1 MEQFDNICEVQ
12 SDKAS
17 VTITSRYDGKIVKL
31 YHKIDEIALVGKPLV
46 DVDVADEAA
55 EDSSSSSSSS
65 SDDEAP
71 KKVEKVKEEACGH
84 TLSQKVL
91 TTPAVRRIAMEN
103 KVDLTK
109 VTPTGKYGRLL
120 KGDLLEY
127 LNIIPAGTVKPHPT
141 LTPTAGSA
149 KIVTPGQVR
158 VEQLKGV
165 RKAMLKAM
173 TESLVRERKKVK
185 KTKSLTPL
193 SFQKIPHFAYSD
205 EIDMSQL
212 MVLRDQLKAESA
224 ARGIKL
230 TYMPFVMKAAS
241 QALKQFPIVN
251 SSLDLAA
258 ESVVYKP
265 YHNISVAMDTPEGLV
280 VPNVKNCDQKSI
292 MDIARDLNELMER
305 GKRNQLKP
313 DDFTEGTFSIS
324 NIGVVGGTYTHPCIM
339 APQVAIGAIGRTK
352 LVPRFDEAGN
362 IRKAYIMNVSWC
374 ADHRVIDGVTM
385 ASFSN
390 AWKKYLEQP
399 TLFLLD

>member
-17 VTITSRYDGKIVKL
+17 VTITSRYDGKVVKL
-31 YHKIDEIALVGKPLV
+31 YHKIDDIALVGKPLV
-46 DVDVADEAA
+46 DFDVVDEAA
-55 EDSSSSSSSS
+55 DSEDGSSSSS
-65 SDDEAP
+65 SDSSSDEETPAKQTSVDQSSSCP
-71 KKVEKVKEEACGH
+71 GS
-84 TLSQKVL
+84 SQKVL

-127 LNIIPAGTVKPHPT
+127 LNMIPAGTVKPHPT
-141 LTPTAGSA
+141 LATHNTPSSA
-149 KIVTPGQVR
+149 AKSIARGEVR
-158 VEQLKGV
+158 VEALKGV

-173 TESLVRERKKVK
+173 TESL
-185 KTKSLTPL
+185 
-193 SFQKIPHFAYSD
+193 KIPHFAYSD
-205 EIDMSQL
+205 EIDMSQM
-212 MVLRDQLKAESA
+212 MVLRDQLKGEA
-224 ARGIKL
+224 AQQGIKL
-230 TYMPFVMKAAS
+230 TFMPFIIKAAS
-241 QALKQFPIVN
+241 QALKQFPIIN
-251 SSLDLAA
+251 SSLDLEK
-258 ESVVYKP
+258 ESVIYKP

-292 MDIARDLNELMER
+292 MEIARDLNELMER
-305 GKRNQLKP
+305 GRKNQLKP
-313 DDFTEGTFSIS
+313 EDFTEGTFSIS
-324 NIGVVGGTYTHPCIM
+324 NIGIVGGTYTHPCIM

-352 LVPRFDEAGN
+352 LMPRFDEAGN